1 MYFFCSLVLCWGS
14 QDVCVWIVVVVMYCC
29 CWSWLARREVSCVLR
44 VAKNVVVV
52 NKKANPGVSFM
63 GYFGCVGRRIETT
76 GIKDQGWQNRTVGW
90 CTWYRWQ
97 CHTQNSNLY
106 CIDQF
111 HRFPKKTAT
120 TVQLPTLL

>member
-1 MYFFCSLVLCWGS
+1 M
-14 QDVCVWIVVVVMYCC
+14 VVRGAGQKRGV
-29 CWSWLARREVSCVLR
+29 CVLR

-63 GYFGCVGRRIETT
+63 GYLVVLAGVL
-76 GIKDQGWQNRTVGW
+76 KQQGSRTRGGKTEQWVVHMVPE
-90 CTWYRWQ
+90 
-97 CHTQNSNLY
+97 CHTPKTQTWG